1 MPIDSFG
8 DFDLN
13 EGETA
18 MQFVLDKRAE
28 WSKWGLRIAL
38 GGVLANVALTIPHA
52 IFEGFVYGIV
62 YGNPADRASWMV
74 LATLC
79 SDLRI
84 LSDQF
89 IFVGAIL
96 FVGAKFFETHT
107 SFSVGFDKMDAARV
121 IMKGP
126 DDDNIVWIGH
136 RYGSRMEAEAVACTI
151 ESRLKDGES

>member
-1 MPIDSFG
+1 MR
-8 DFDLN
+8 
-13 EGETA
+13 
-18 MQFVLDKRAE
+18 FVLDKQKE
-28 WSKWGLRIAL
+28 WSKWGLRVAI

-52 IFEGFVYGIV
+52 IFEGFVYD
-62 YGNPADRASWMV
+62 NMTSRAGWMV

-96 FVGAKFFETHT
+96 FIGAKFFEAHA
-107 SFSVGFDKMDAARV
+107 SFTIGFNKMDAASV

-126 DDDNIVWIGH
+126 DDENIVWIGH
-136 RYGSRMEAEAVACTI
+136 RYGTRMEAETVAVAIENRLI
-151 ESRLKDGES
+151 ESGG